1 MLEGKITPGMIA
13 CSILTG
19 RALGPV
25 EQVIASWKQL
35 LGCRSAWGRLN
46 EMLQDFPRR
55 PPSIPRLA

>member
-1 MLEGKITPGMIA
+1 MMIA